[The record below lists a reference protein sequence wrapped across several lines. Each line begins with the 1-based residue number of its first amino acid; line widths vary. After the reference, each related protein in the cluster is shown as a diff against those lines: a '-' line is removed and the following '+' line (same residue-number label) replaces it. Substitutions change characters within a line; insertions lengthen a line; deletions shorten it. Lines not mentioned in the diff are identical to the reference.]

1 MSQQLA
7 CTQMSSTLI
16 KSVSGMAA
24 NKAMS
29 STLPGQS
36 DIRLHRRVSLPLH
49 PDRGRVG
56 DQLAQVIQCGRTLL
70 SRQQPAS
77 LKEAEPGGNEFQ
89 RRGGLVVLR
98 ADEVEHPRQKA
109 VECFTVGAERV

>member
-7 CTQMSSTLI
+7 CMQMSSTLI

-36 DIRLHRRVSLPLH
+36 DIRLHRRVSCALL

-56 DQLAQVIQCGRTLL
+56 DQLAQVIQCGRALPG
-70 SRQQPAS
+70 RQQLAS
-77 LKEAEPGGNEFQ
+77 LKEAKPGGNEFQ
-89 RRGGLVVLR
+89 RRGGLVALR
-98 ADEVEHPRQKA
+98 ADDVEQPRQEA
-109 VECFTVGAERV
+109 VECLPVGAERV